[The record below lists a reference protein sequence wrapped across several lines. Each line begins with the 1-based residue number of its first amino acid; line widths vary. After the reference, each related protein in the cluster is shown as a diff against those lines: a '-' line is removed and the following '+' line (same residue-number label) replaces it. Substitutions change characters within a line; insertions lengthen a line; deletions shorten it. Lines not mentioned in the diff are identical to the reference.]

1 MRTAADV
8 LRSMMDKLRSESG
21 STDPMEPFAYDAS
34 WEELAKEADAVLAVA
49 PAQPCV
55 YETRARYGV
64 ESDSAWCMT
73 HGFECPNTSSVSARA
88 AIQWKRGDQR
98 VVCAA
103 LRDSFGRIVT
113 GARHFD
119 AVMMEQIKRGGFQD
133 DWKTADQGFIDQL
146 GNYLTREE
154 ARVIAEAQGQILD
167 PNGGGPVSLYS
178 ENLY

>member
-73 HGFECPNTSSVSARA
+73 HGFECPNTSSVSATPRSNWIPVTERLPEGYGEVLVA
-88 AIQWKRGDQR
+88 HPAFVRSMADLFGVAIRDASTVRKWMGDKT
-98 VVCAA
+98 
-103 LRDSFGRIVT
+103 DNSMH
-113 GARHFD
+113 GAYW
-119 AVMMEQIKRGGFQD
+119 MPLPK
-133 DWKTADQGFIDQL
+133 
-146 GNYLTREE
+146 
-154 ARVIAEAQGQILD
+154 
-167 PNGGGPVSLYS
+167 GPM
-178 ENLY
+178 